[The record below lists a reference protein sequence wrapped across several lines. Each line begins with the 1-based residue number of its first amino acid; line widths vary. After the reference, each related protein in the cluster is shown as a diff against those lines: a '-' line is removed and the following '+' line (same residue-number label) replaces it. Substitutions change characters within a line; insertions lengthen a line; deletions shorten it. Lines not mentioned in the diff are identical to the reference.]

1 MSLAAP
7 RARAAEADRTWA
19 DRFLAAFPLLAIFF
33 WLCVIY
39 AWEAWRHG
47 SPWLFGDELELSQ
60 LSRAIAETGHAARR
74 GQPHSFDS
82 LYTYFIAPAWRIGN
96 VQHAY
101 DAVKYLN
108 VLAMTATAFPAYK
121 LARFVVGRRAAL
133 FAATGSVVIPALA
146 YTSVILEESLAYPY
160 SALCLYLI
168 VAALVRRTRWWI
180 AGAAVASLVAPLV
193 RGELGVIPA
202 VFVLAVLLLLWR
214 SDAGARWRAR
224 WDATDW
230 IGGVVLVVGVAIL
243 LSAFLGHHSTQW
255 LIATG
260 FYKHRMWTLGMRAAG
275 AFTIGLGIFPL
286 IAGLASLGRAPGEVH
301 GRELRVF
308 RSVFVSAIVWFSLYT
323 AVKAAYVSTSFAT
336 QTVERNLIYL
346 VPFLMAGTAL
356 WLERRAIRPVTLVAP
371 AALALYLV
379 LTTPYEMDKRLDGD
393 AFGLA
398 LLQRLNRVQAVA
410 FTPGTAKLVLL
421 LVFVVSV
428 AVLLGTQFLPR
439 GALAVAIGAA
449 AFVIVW
455 EGAGELSAAS
465 ASNAFSRSFLSNING
480 NPTWLDDA
488 TGGAPTLYIGQQI
501 QDPNSEQLLE
511 FFNRSVKR
519 VWSLDGTAPGPGPTL
534 TPDLA
539 KTDGTLTHDP
549 HYPYVVAEQGID
561 INGALIAHH
570 LHRAG
575 GSYKRWNLYR
585 ISGPLRLRSAVTGV
599 YADGW
604 SGPND
609 SAYTRYS
616 TSGGRAGTVRV
627 NVSWEE
633 WAGPNKANIT
643 VTLGTVGIG
652 PDKQPRTEQVLATKR
667 WTISAHKQKTFTF
680 NAPGP
685 RFRVEV
691 HVKPQFRP
699 HDYDPANGD
708 RRVLGAV
715 VKYTYVGSQRR
726 RR

>member
-1 MSLAAP
+1 VSLAAP
-7 RARAAEADRTWA
+7 RARAAETDRTWA

-121 LARFVVGRRAAL
+121 LARFLVGRRAAL

-180 AGAAVASLVAPLV
+180 AGAAVASLIAPLV

-202 VFVLAVLLLLWR
+202 VFLLGVLVLFWR
-214 SDAGARWRAR
+214 SDAAARWRTR

-243 LSAFLGHHSTQW
+243 LSAVLGYKSTQW

-275 AFTIGLGIFPL
+275 AFAIGLGIFPL
-286 IAGLASLGRAPGEVH
+286 IAGLASLGRSPGEVQ
-301 GRELRVF
+301 RSELRVF
-308 RSVFVSAIVWFSLYT
+308 RSVFVSAIVWFGLYT
-323 AVKAAYVSTSFAT
+323 SVKAAYVSTTFAT

-346 VPFLMAGTAL
+346 TPFLMAGTAL
-356 WLERRAIRPVTLVAP
+356 WLERRTIRPVTLVAP
-371 AALALYLV
+371 AALALYLI

-410 FTPGTAKLVLL
+410 FTPGTAKLVLVI
-421 LVFVVSV
+421 VFVVSV

-439 GALAVAIGAA
+439 GALVVAIAAA

-488 TGGAPTLYIGQQI
+488 TGGAATLYIGQQI

-511 FFNRSVKR
+511 FFNRSLKR

-561 INGALIAHH
+561 INGTLVAHH

-575 GSYKRWNLYR
+575 GSYKLWNLYR

-604 SGPND
+604 SGPNG

-616 TSGGRAGTVRV
+616 TSGHAGTVRV

-633 WAGPNKANIT
+633 WAGPNKSQVT

-652 PDKQPRTEQVLATKR
+652 PDKQPRTEKVLATKH

-680 NAPGP
+680 RAPGP

-691 HVKPQFRP
+691 FVKQTFRP

-715 VKYTYVGSQRR
+715 VKYTYVSSQRKR
-726 RR
+726 R